1 MARKKARRNPFG
13 ARTRRTSV
21 PPAQNHEGESGEQHV
36 VPDAGT
42 GWLVLPTV
50 AISLA
55 ASG

>member
-1 MARKKARRNPFG
+1 MARKKSRRSPFG
-13 ARTRRTSV
+13 ARARRTSV
-21 PPAQNHEGESGEQHV
+21 PPAQNHEGESGEQRV